1 MNGLYITV
9 DGVVGTDPKR
19 SVWNGNP
26 IISFRFVTKE
36 RRYDRARG
44 NWVDGH
50 SSWMSVTCFRA
61 LAKNVDESVCKGDRL
76 IVHGR
81 VRVKDYIAEN
91 GAQRTTVDLEADSVG
106 HNLLF
111 GTARFRPTKTVENVD
126 EQIRA
131 QADELMRELADQP
144 LEDVETL
151 IAQRV
156 AHADDDPDEYGHPD
170 DPDEDLADETDETD
184 ETDEDRDEDV
194 PDDDQHESPAGG
206 PDHGPKPRASRRK
219 VLAGLAT

>member
-36 RRYDRARG
+36 RRYDRAKG
-44 NWVDGH
+44 CWVDGH

-81 VRVKDYIAEN
+81 VRVKDYVTDN
-91 GAQRTTVDLEADSVG
+91 GTQRTTVDLEADSVG
-106 HNLLF
+106 HNLMF
-111 GTARFRPTKTVENVD
+111 GTARFRPAKTAENLE

-156 AHADDDPDEYGHPD
+156 AHADDDPDDYDSTE
-170 DPDEDLADETDETD
+170 DPDED
-184 ETDEDRDEDV
+184 V
-194 PDDDQHESPAGG
+194 DDDPATDDEHDLVDLDLDLEVGSGG
-206 PDHGPKPRASRRK
+206 SG
-219 VLAGLAT
+219 G